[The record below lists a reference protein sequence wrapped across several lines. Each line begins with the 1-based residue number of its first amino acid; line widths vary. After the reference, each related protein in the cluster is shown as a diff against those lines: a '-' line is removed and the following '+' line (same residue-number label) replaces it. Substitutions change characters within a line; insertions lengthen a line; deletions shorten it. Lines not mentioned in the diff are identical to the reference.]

1 MFRPLVPNSLGG
13 GTSPTGP
20 TRPIVKPKKVSAA
33 CLACKQRK
41 TKVCCHQALLMPSNY
56 LAQRCRGLTKSL
68 GGQCSGS
75 HPCDQCS
82 QRNSQCAYDL
92 AADQRR
98 KIANQRNIQE
108 LVQKGEDIERL
119 CVLVGGI
126 LATIRAGN
134 RETIDDLEQTIRN
147 TSGLPEL
154 SFYVNGLMA
163 TWPEIY
169 LEFQT
174 IDFYLDDAP
183 RRPSVQVIENMGRRT
198 SSAAVE
204 STSEDD
210 ITVAEEPDHA
220 AQHWR
225 VQTDAPGAK
234 RSVMEPQLLTPAI
247 NTREHTHGAMVDE
260 DADLHVEHTRRRSS
274 DSISDEGSAKSNRP
288 ARPWELR

>member
-1 MFRPLVPNSLGG
+1 V
-13 GTSPTGP
+13 
-20 TRPIVKPKKVSAA
+20 
-33 CLACKQRK
+33 
-41 TKVCCHQALLMPSNY
+41 
-56 LAQRCRGLTKSL
+56 
-68 GGQCSGS
+68 
-75 HPCDQCS
+75 
-82 QRNSQCAYDL
+82 YDL

-147 TSGLPEL
+147 TSELPEL

-163 TWPEIY
+163 TWPDIY

-174 IDFYLDDAP
+174 IDFYLNNAP

-204 STSEDD
+204 SISEEDM
-210 ITVAEEPDHA
+210 TVAEEPDHT

-234 RSVMEPQLLTPAI
+234 RSVLEPQLLTPAI
-247 NTREHTHGAMVDE
+247 NTREHTRRPMVDE
-260 DADLHVEHTRRRSS
+260 DGDLHVERRSS

>member
-1 MFRPLVPNSLGG
+1 V
-13 GTSPTGP
+13 
-20 TRPIVKPKKVSAA
+20 
-33 CLACKQRK
+33 
-41 TKVCCHQALLMPSNY
+41 
-56 LAQRCRGLTKSL
+56 
-68 GGQCSGS
+68 
-75 HPCDQCS
+75 
-82 QRNSQCAYDL
+82 YDL

-147 TSGLPEL
+147 TPELPEL
-154 SFYVNGLMA
+154 SFYVNELMA

-174 IDFYLDDAP
+174 IDFYLDNAP
-183 RRPSVQVIENMGRRT
+183 RRPSVQVMENMGHRT

-204 STSEDD
+204 SISEEEM
-210 ITVAEEPDHA
+210 TAVKEPDHT
-220 AQHWR
+220 AQHRR
-225 VQTDAPGAK
+225 VQTDTSGAK
-234 RSVMEPQLLTPAI
+234 RSVMEPQFVTPAI
-247 NTREHTHGAMVDE
+247 NTGEHTHSAMVDE
-260 DADLHVEHTRRRSS
+260 DVDLRMEHFRRRSS

-288 ARPWELR
+288 ARPWELP

>member
-1 MFRPLVPNSLGG
+1 V
-13 GTSPTGP
+13 
-20 TRPIVKPKKVSAA
+20 
-33 CLACKQRK
+33 
-41 TKVCCHQALLMPSNY
+41 
-56 LAQRCRGLTKSL
+56 
-68 GGQCSGS
+68 
-75 HPCDQCS
+75 
-82 QRNSQCAYDL
+82 YDL

-147 TSGLPEL
+147 TPELPEL
-154 SFYVNGLMA
+154 SFYVNELMA

-183 RRPSVQVIENMGRRT
+183 RRPSVQVMENMGHRT

-204 STSEDD
+204 SISEEEM
-210 ITVAEEPDHA
+210 TAVKEPDHP
-220 AQHWR
+220 AQHRR
-225 VQTDAPGAK
+225 VQTDTSGAK
-234 RSVMEPQLLTPAI
+234 RSVMEPQFVTPAI
-247 NTREHTHGAMVDE
+247 NTGEHTHSAMVDE
-260 DADLHVEHTRRRSS
+260 DVDLRMEHFRRRSS

-288 ARPWELR
+288 ARPWELP

>member
-1 MFRPLVPNSLGG
+1 V
-13 GTSPTGP
+13 
-20 TRPIVKPKKVSAA
+20 
-33 CLACKQRK
+33 
-41 TKVCCHQALLMPSNY
+41 
-56 LAQRCRGLTKSL
+56 
-68 GGQCSGS
+68 
-75 HPCDQCS
+75 
-82 QRNSQCAYDL
+82 YDL

-134 RETIDDLEQTIRN
+134 RETIDDLERTIRN
-147 TSGLPEL
+147 TSELPEL

-163 TWPEIY
+163 TWPDIY
-169 LEFQT
+169 LDFQT

-183 RRPSVQVIENMGRRT
+183 RRPSVQVIENMGHRT

-204 STSEDD
+204 SISEQEM
-210 ITVAEEPDHA
+210 TVVEEPDHI
-220 AQHWR
+220 AQHGR
-225 VQTDAPGAK
+225 VQPEASGAK
-234 RSVMEPQLLTPAI
+234 RSVIEPQLLTTAI
-247 NTREHTHGAMVDE
+247 NAR
-260 DADLHVEHTRRRSS
+260 EHTRRRSS

>member
-1 MFRPLVPNSLGG
+1 M
-13 GTSPTGP
+13 
-20 TRPIVKPKKVSAA
+20 
-33 CLACKQRK
+33 
-41 TKVCCHQALLMPSNY
+41 
-56 LAQRCRGLTKSL
+56 
-68 GGQCSGS
+68 
-75 HPCDQCS
+75 
-82 QRNSQCAYDL
+82 YDL

-147 TSGLPEL
+147 TSELPEL

-183 RRPSVQVIENMGRRT
+183 RRPSVQVMENMGHHT

-204 STSEDD
+204 SMSGEGM
-210 ITVAEEPDHA
+210 TVVGEPDHT
-220 AQHWR
+220 AQHQR
-225 VQTDAPGAK
+225 MQTDTSGAK
-234 RSVMEPQLLTPAI
+234 QVAIEPQFVTPAI
-247 NTREHTHGAMVDE
+247 TTREHAHRVMDDE
-260 DADLHVEHTRRRSS
+260 DIDLRVEHSRRRSS
-274 DSISDEGSAKSNRP
+274 DSISDGGSAKSNRL